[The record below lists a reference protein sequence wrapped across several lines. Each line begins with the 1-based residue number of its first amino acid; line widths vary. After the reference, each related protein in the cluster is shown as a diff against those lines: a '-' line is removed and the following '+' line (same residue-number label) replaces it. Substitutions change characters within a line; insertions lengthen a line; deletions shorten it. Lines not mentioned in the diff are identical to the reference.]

1 MKRILFILL
10 DDFADWEAAYLASA
24 LRGGLMP
31 GVPGTHEVA
40 YAAPGG
46 REVRSIGGLRVI
58 PDRDLAALPD
68 ECAGVVLIGGMSWQT
83 PEAEQVAPLVDEAL
97 RQGLLVGAIC
107 NAASFLAAHGYLNEV
122 RHTGNTLVML
132 RAWGGDRY
140 TGAAR
145 YEERQAVRDGNVVTA
160 NGTGALEFT
169 RECLLALGVATPEAV
184 EASYAFNKHGFCK
197 E

>member
-1 MKRILFILL
+1 
-10 DDFADWEAAYLASA
+10 
-24 LRGGLMP
+24 
-31 GVPGTHEVA
+31 
-40 YAAPGG
+40 
-46 REVRSIGGLRVI
+46 
-58 PDRDLAALPD
+58 
-68 ECAGVVLIGGMSWQT
+68 
-83 PEAEQVAPLVDEAL
+83 
-97 RQGLLVGAIC
+97 
-107 NAASFLAAHGYLNEV
+107 
-122 RHTGNTLVML
+122 ML

>member
-24 LRGGLMP
+24 LRGGVMP
-31 GVPGTHEVA
+31 GVPGTHEVE

-46 REVRSIGGLRVI
+46 RQVRSLGGLRVL
-58 PDRDLAALPD
+58 PDRDLSALPD
-68 ECAGVVLIGGMSWQT
+68 ECAGVVLIGGLSWQT
-83 PEAEQVAPLVDEAL
+83 PEAEQVVPLVDEAL
-97 RQGLLVGAIC
+97 RRGALLGAIC

-122 RHTGNTLVML
+122 RHTGNTLDML
-132 RAWGGDRY
+132 REWGGDRY
-140 TGAAR
+140 TGAGH